1 MTPQEKDLITQLL
14 DRLKQAGGQPKD
26 PEAEALIK
34 SAVQA
39 TPDIPYVLVQT
50 ALIQNMSLEGAQ
62 ARIAELERE
71 VAQAKEAAAA
81 KPTSFLGSLLGGG
94 SRPAPQPPQPVARP
108 GSVPQAGGYGQQ
120 PPPGY
125 APQQQGFQPQQQGF
139 QPQPPQA
146 AAGGGSSFLRTAAM
160 TAAGVAG
167 GALLFHGISSLM
179 SGRGGGGGQSFM
191 GGGGHQQAG
200 ASPWGSPQT
209 QADASPWG
217 NTQGGA
223 GDQAAMNPTSE
234 HGQGYDSGSSAD
246 GGGWDSGSDSGGDSG
261 GGWDDSG
268 GGFSSD
274 EE

>member
-26 PEAEALIK
+26 PEAEALIR
-34 SAVQA
+34 SAVQT

-50 ALIQNMSLEGAQ
+50 ALIQTMSLEGAQ
-62 ARIAELERE
+62 ARITELERE

-81 KPTSFLGSLLGGG
+81 KPTSFLGGLLGGG
-94 SRPAPQPPQPVARP
+94 GRPVPQPAQPMARP
-108 GSVPQAGGYGQQ
+108 GSVPQTGGYGQQ

-125 APQQQGFQPQQQGF
+125 APQQQGFQPQQAG
-139 QPQPPQA
+139 P

-167 GALLFHGISSLM
+167 GALLFHGISSMM
-179 SGRGGGGGQSFM
+179 SGRGGGGGSQSFA
-191 GGGGHQQAG
+191 GGGGQ
-200 ASPWGSPQT
+200 PGSP
-209 QADASPWG
+209 SPWG
-217 NTQGGA
+217 NPQAGA
-223 GDQAAMNPTSE
+223 GDQAAMNTDVE
-234 HGQGYDSGSSAD
+234 RDQGRDSASPGDS
-246 GGGWDSGSDSGGDSG
+246 GGWDSGSDSAADA
-261 GGWDDSG
+261 GGWDDSSG